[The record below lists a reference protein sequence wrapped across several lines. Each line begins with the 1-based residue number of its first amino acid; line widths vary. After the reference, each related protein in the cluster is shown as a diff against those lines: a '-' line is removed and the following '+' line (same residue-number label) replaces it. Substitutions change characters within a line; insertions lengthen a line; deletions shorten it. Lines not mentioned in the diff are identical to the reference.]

1 MYDDARRPPCE
12 AASTPYEVTVAVHIK
27 DRRVLEKE
35 GRRCERDERDD
46 VSERLTDN
54 LKDRSIPLQFP
65 RILCQLKTHVKCDSG
80 LCPRSGMRNHARRP
94 AK

>member
-54 LKDRSIPLQFP
+54 LKDRSIPFENT
-65 RILCQLKTHVKCDSG
+65 REV
-80 LCPRSGMRNHARRP
+80 
-94 AK
+94 

>member
-12 AASTPYEVTVAVHIK
+12 AASTPYEETVAVVAVHIK

-54 LKDRSIPLQFP
+54 LKDRSIPDGFIPQ
-65 RILCQLKTHVKCDSG
+65 ILCHLKTES
-80 LCPRSGMRNHARRP
+80 RAF
-94 AK
+94 

>member
-1 MYDDARRPPCE
+1 MRCG

-27 DRRVLEKE
+27 DRRVFEKE

-65 RILCQLKTHVKCDSG
+65 RILCQLKTHVKCDYG